1 MAAQSDFIAT
11 QSDFIATQS
20 DFIATQSDS
29 ASDSALEYGRMHR
42 FKELSM
48 MYINGMPVSKLDYVA
63 HISLHDGAPYFNVF
77 RRYNSRYEF
86 LLEDFN
92 GDIHYHKDV
101 TIRQSLQA
109 ILCLTDEQMA
119 TAVIVYATGFK
130 MQTPISLAIDTHWS
144 ELHREHH
151 GAMITVEGILED
163 YPHTAT
169 MPLSASFPSMMD
181 TPRASAATTAVRAP
195 VKAPGE
201 TELCESCVES
211 VKENLF
217 EQFAKAH
224 QLKRKHDEISMVKE
238 EESDLEEEE
247 ADSDLEE
254 DESDL
259 EEDQADS
266 DSEEEDKVYMTLR
279 SRTIQQ

>member
-1 MAAQSDFIAT
+1 MIFDVDINQTLPFITVITMAAQSDFIAT
-11 QSDFIATQS
+11 QSDST
-20 DFIATQSDS
+20 
-29 ASDSALEYGRMHR
+29 SDSALEYGRMHR

-63 HISLHDGAPYFNVF
+63 HISLHGGAPYFNVF

-130 MQTPISLAIDTHWS
+130 MQTLISLAIDTHWS

-181 TPRASAATTAVRAP
+181 TPRASDATAAVRAP

-201 TELCESCVES
+201 IELCESCVES

-238 EESDLEEEE
+238 EEEESDFEEEE
-247 ADSDLEE
+247 QADSDLE
-254 DESDL
+254 DE
-259 EEDQADS
+259 EEEEA
-266 DSEEEDKVYMTLR
+266 EEEDKVYMTLR

>member
-1 MAAQSDFIAT
+1 M
-11 QSDFIATQS
+11 
-20 DFIATQSDS
+20 
-29 ASDSALEYGRMHR
+29 L
-42 FKELSM
+42 
-48 MYINGMPVSKLDYVA
+48 INGQPVSKLDYVA
-63 HISLHDGAPYFNVF
+63 HISIHGSGYFNVF

-86 LLEDFN
+86 LVEDLN

-163 YPHTAT
+163 YPHAT
-169 MPLSASFPSMMD
+169 TPLSASFPSMMD
-181 TPRASAATTAVRAP
+181 APVATAAATAAANAVTTAVLAP

-201 TELCESCVES
+201 IELCESCVES
-211 VKENLF
+211 VKQNLF
-217 EQFAKAH
+217 EEFAKAR
-224 QLKRKHDEISMVKE
+224 QLKRKYDDISMVKE
-238 EESDLEEEE
+238 EEYEEDDESDLEEEE
-247 ADSDLEE
+247 SNLEN
-254 DESDL
+254 
-259 EEDQADS
+259 
-266 DSEEEDKVYMTLR
+266 KVYMTLR

>member
-1 MAAQSDFIAT
+1 MVIDVDINQTLPAIT
-11 QSDFIATQS
+11 TITM
-20 DFIATQSDS
+20 ATQSDS
-29 ASDSALEYGRMHR
+29 TSDSALEYGRMHR

-63 HISLHDGAPYFNVF
+63 HISLHGAPYFNVF
-77 RRYNSRYEF
+77 RRYNNRYEF

-163 YPHTAT
+163 YPHPAT
-169 MPLSASFPSMMD
+169 TPLSASFPSMMD
-181 TPRASAATTAVRAP
+181 TPVASAATTAVKAP
-195 VKAPGE
+195 VKAPVKV
-201 TELCESCVES
+201 ELCESCVES

-217 EQFAKAH
+217 EQFAKVH
-224 QLKRKHDEISMVKE
+224 QLKRKYDEISMVKE
-238 EESDLEEEE
+238 EEEYEEEQADSDSEEEEEQADSDLEEEE
-247 ADSDLEE
+247 A
-254 DESDL
+254 
-259 EEDQADS
+259 
-266 DSEEEDKVYMTLR
+266 EEDKVYMTLR

>member
-1 MAAQSDFIAT
+1 MVFDVDINQTLPAITTITMAT
-11 QSDFIATQS
+11 Q
-20 DFIATQSDS
+20 
-29 ASDSALEYGRMHR
+29 SDSALEYGRMHR

-63 HISLHDGAPYFNVF
+63 HISLHNGAPYFNVF

-119 TAVIVYATGFK
+119 TAVIVYATGLK

-163 YPHTAT
+163 YPHPAT
-169 MPLSASFPSMMD
+169 TPLSTSFPSMMD
-181 TPRASAATTAVRAP
+181 TPVASAATTAVKAP
-195 VKAPGE
+195 VKAPVKV
-201 TELCESCVES
+201 ELCESCVES

-217 EQFAKAH
+217 EQFAKVH
-224 QLKRKHDEISMVKE
+224 QLKRKYDEISMVKE
-238 EESDLEEEE
+238 EEESDFEEEQADSDSEEEEEQADSDLEEEE
-247 ADSDLEE
+247 A
-254 DESDL
+254 
-259 EEDQADS
+259 
-266 DSEEEDKVYMTLR
+266 EEDKVYMTLR

>member
-11 QSDFIATQS
+11 QSDST
-20 DFIATQSDS
+20 
-29 ASDSALEYGRMHR
+29 LEYGRMHR
-42 FKELSM
+42 FKQLSM

-119 TAVIVYATGFK
+119 TAEIVYATGFK

-181 TPRASAATTAVRAP
+181 TPRANAAATTSINAP
-195 VKAPGE
+195 VKAPVKV
-201 TELCESCVES
+201 ELCESCVES

-224 QLKRKHDEISMVKE
+224 PLKRKHDEISMVKEE

-247 ADSDLEE
+247 ADSDLEDEEE
-254 DESDL
+254 DE
-259 EEDQADS
+259 EEA
-266 DSEEEDKVYMTLR
+266 EEDKVYMTLR

>member
-1 MAAQSDFIAT
+1 MAVQTEFDYQT
-11 QSDFIATQS
+11 
-20 DFIATQSDS
+20 
-29 ASDSALEYGRMHR
+29 EYERMHR

-48 MYINGMPVSKLDYVA
+48 MLINGQPVSKLDYVA
-63 HISLHDGAPYFNVF
+63 HISIHGSGYFNVF

-86 LLEDFN
+86 LVEDLN
-92 GDIHYHKDV
+92 GDIHFHKDV

-163 YPHTAT
+163 YPHAT
-169 MPLSASFPSMMD
+169 TPLSASFPSMMD
-181 TPRASAATTAVRAP
+181 TPIATAASAATAATATAVLAP

-201 TELCESCVES
+201 IELCELCVES
-211 VKENLF
+211 VKQNLF
-217 EQFAKAH
+217 EEFAKAR
-224 QLKRKHDEISMVKE
+224 QLKRKYDNISMVKE
-238 EESDLEEEE
+238 EDSESEEEDQAESDLDQTESDLEEEE
-247 ADSDLEE
+247 ENNLEN
-254 DESDL
+254 
-259 EEDQADS
+259 
-266 DSEEEDKVYMTLR
+266 KVYMTLR

>member
-1 MAAQSDFIAT
+1 
-11 QSDFIATQS
+11 
-20 DFIATQSDS
+20 
-29 ASDSALEYGRMHR
+29 
-42 FKELSM
+42 M
-48 MYINGMPVSKLDYVA
+48 MLINGQPVSKLDYVA
-63 HISLHDGAPYFNVF
+63 HISIHGSGYFNVF

-86 LLEDFN
+86 LVEDLN
-92 GDIHYHKDV
+92 GDIHFHKDV

-163 YPHTAT
+163 YPHAAT
-169 MPLSASFPSMMD
+169 PLSASFPSMMD
-181 TPRASAATTAVRAP
+181 TPIATASAATATTANAVLAP

-201 TELCESCVES
+201 IELCESCVES
-211 VKENLF
+211 VKQNLF
-217 EQFAKAH
+217 EEFAKAR
-224 QLKRKHDEISMVKE
+224 QLKRKYDDISMVKEEDSESDVE

-247 ADSDLEE
+247 SNLEN
-254 DESDL
+254 
-259 EEDQADS
+259 
-266 DSEEEDKVYMTLR
+266 KVYMTLR

>member
-1 MAAQSDFIAT
+1 M
-11 QSDFIATQS
+11 ATQS

-29 ASDSALEYGRMHR
+29 TSNSALEYGRMHR

-48 MYINGMPVSKLDYVA
+48 MYINGTPVSKLDYVA

-181 TPRASAATTAVRAP
+181 TPVASRAVATAAP
-195 VKAPGE
+195 VKASGKI
-201 TELCESCVES
+201 ELCESCVES

-217 EQFAKAH
+217 EEFAKAR
-224 QLKRKHDEISMVKE
+224 QLKRKYDDISMVKE
-238 EESDLEEEE
+238 EEEEEADSDLEEEE
-247 ADSDLEE
+247 ADSD
-254 DESDL
+254 
-259 EEDQADS
+259 
-266 DSEEEDKVYMTLR
+266 SEEENNVYMTLR

>member
-1 MAAQSDFIAT
+1 MADQT
-11 QSDFIATQS
+11 
-20 DFIATQSDS
+20 
-29 ASDSALEYGRMHR
+29 EYERMYR

-48 MYINGMPVSKLDYVA
+48 MLINGQPVSKLDYVA
-63 HISLHDGAPYFNVF
+63 HISIHGSGYFNVF

-86 LLEDFN
+86 LVEDLN
-92 GDIHYHKDV
+92 GDIHFHKDV

-151 GAMITVEGILED
+151 GAMITVQGILED
-163 YPHTAT
+163 YPHAAT
-169 MPLSASFPSMMD
+169 PLSTSFPSMMD
-181 TPRASAATTAVRAP
+181 TPIATASAATATTNATAKTAVAVLAP

-201 TELCESCVES
+201 IELCESCVES
-211 VKENLF
+211 VKQNLF
-217 EQFAKAH
+217 EEFAKAR
-224 QLKRKHDEISMVKE
+224 QLKRKYDDISMVKE
-238 EESDLEEEE
+238 EEYEEDDESDLEEEE
-247 ADSDLEE
+247 ESNLEN
-254 DESDL
+254 
-259 EEDQADS
+259 
-266 DSEEEDKVYMTLR
+266 KVYMTLR

>member
-1 MAAQSDFIAT
+1 
-11 QSDFIATQS
+11 
-20 DFIATQSDS
+20 
-29 ASDSALEYGRMHR
+29 
-42 FKELSM
+42 
-48 MYINGMPVSKLDYVA
+48 LDYVA
-63 HISLHDGAPYFNVF
+63 HISIHGSGYFNVF

-86 LLEDFN
+86 LVEDLN
-92 GDIHYHKDV
+92 GDIHFHKDV

-163 YPHTAT
+163 YPHAT
-169 MPLSASFPSMMD
+169 TPLSTSFPSMMD
-181 TPRASAATTAVRAP
+181 TPIATAASATTATAVLAP

-201 TELCESCVES
+201 IELCESCIES
-211 VKENLF
+211 VKQNLF
-217 EQFAKAH
+217 EEFAKAR
-224 QLKRKHDEISMVKE
+224 QLKRKYDDISMVKE
-238 EESDLEEEE
+238 EEYEEEDQAESDLDQTESDLEEEE
-247 ADSDLEE
+247 ESNLEN
-254 DESDL
+254 
-259 EEDQADS
+259 
-266 DSEEEDKVYMTLR
+266 KVYMTLR

>member
-1 MAAQSDFIAT
+1 
-11 QSDFIATQS
+11 
-20 DFIATQSDS
+20 
-29 ASDSALEYGRMHR
+29 
-42 FKELSM
+42 M
-48 MYINGMPVSKLDYVA
+48 MYINGTPVSKLDYVA

-144 ELHREHH
+144 ELHREYH

-181 TPRASAATTAVRAP
+181 TPRAAFTGAAATTANAVRAP
-195 VKAPGE
+195 VKAPAM

-238 EESDLEEEE
+238 EESEEE

-254 DESDL
+254 EESDL
-259 EEDQADS
+259 EDEEEAEEE
-266 DSEEEDKVYMTLR
+266 EEEDKVYMTLR

>member
-1 MAAQSDFIAT
+1 MADQI
-11 QSDFIATQS
+11 
-20 DFIATQSDS
+20 
-29 ASDSALEYGRMHR
+29 EYERMHR

-48 MYINGMPVSKLDYVA
+48 MLINGQPVSKLDYVA
-63 HISLHDGAPYFNVF
+63 HISIHGSGYFNVF

-86 LLEDFN
+86 LVEDLN
-92 GDIHYHKDV
+92 GDIHFHKDV

-144 ELHREHH
+144 ELQREHH

-163 YPHTAT
+163 YPHAAT
-169 MPLSASFPSMMD
+169 PLSASFPSMMD
-181 TPRASAATTAVRAP
+181 TPIATAATAAANAVTTAVLAP

-201 TELCESCVES
+201 IELCESCVES
-211 VKENLF
+211 VKQNLF
-217 EQFAKAH
+217 DEFAKTR
-224 QLKRKHDEISMVKE
+224 QLKRKYDDISMVKEEDSESEEE
-238 EESDLEEEE
+238 EESDLEE
-247 ADSDLEE
+247 A
-254 DESDL
+254 ESDL
-259 EEDQADS
+259 EEAES
-266 DSEEEDKVYMTLR
+266 DLEDKVYMTLR

>member
-11 QSDFIATQS
+11 HS

-29 ASDSALEYGRMHR
+29 AMEYERMHR

-48 MYINGMPVSKLDYVA
+48 MYISGMPVSKLDYVA

-181 TPRASAATTAVRAP
+181 TPRASAATAAVRAP
-195 VKAPGE
+195 VKASGE
-201 TELCESCVES
+201 IELYESCVES

-224 QLKRKHDEISMVKE
+224 QLKRKYDEISMVKE
-238 EESDLEEEE
+238 EEEESDFEEEE
-247 ADSDLEE
+247 QADSDLEDEEE
-254 DESDL
+254 DE
-259 EEDQADS
+259 EEA
-266 DSEEEDKVYMTLR
+266 EEDKVYMTLR

>member
-11 QSDFIATQS
+11 QSDSTS
-20 DFIATQSDS
+20 
-29 ASDSALEYGRMHR
+29 EYGRMHR

-63 HISLHDGAPYFNVF
+63 HISLHGGAPYFNVF

-217 EQFAKAH
+217 EQFAKTH

-238 EESDLEEEE
+238 EEESDFEEEEQADSDLEEEESDLEEEE
-247 ADSDLEE
+247 A
-254 DESDL
+254 
-259 EEDQADS
+259 
-266 DSEEEDKVYMTLR
+266 EEEDKVYMTLR

>member
-1 MAAQSDFIAT
+1 
-11 QSDFIATQS
+11 
-20 DFIATQSDS
+20 
-29 ASDSALEYGRMHR
+29 MHR

-163 YPHTAT
+163 YPHPAT
-169 MPLSASFPSMMD
+169 TPLSASFPSMMD
-181 TPRASAATTAVRAP
+181 TPIAATTANAATALKAQ

-201 TELCESCVES
+201 IELCESCVES

-238 EESDLEEEE
+238 EESNLEEEQAESDLEEEE
-247 ADSDLEE
+247 EE
-254 DESDL
+254 EA
-259 EEDQADS
+259 EEQADS

>member
-1 MAAQSDFIAT
+1 MAGQT
-11 QSDFIATQS
+11 
-20 DFIATQSDS
+20 
-29 ASDSALEYGRMHR
+29 EYERMHR

-48 MYINGMPVSKLDYVA
+48 MLINGQPVSKLDYVA
-63 HISLHDGAPYFNVF
+63 HISIHGSGYFNVF

-86 LLEDFN
+86 LVEDLN

-151 GAMITVEGILED
+151 GAMITVQGILED
-163 YPHTAT
+163 YPHAAT
-169 MPLSASFPSMMD
+169 PLSASFPSMMD
-181 TPRASAATTAVRAP
+181 TPIAAATATTNATANAVLAP

-201 TELCESCVES
+201 IELCESCVES
-211 VKENLF
+211 VKQNLF
-217 EQFAKAH
+217 EEFAKAR
-224 QLKRKHDEISMVKE
+224 QLKRKYDDISMVKE
-238 EESDLEEEE
+238 EEYEEDDESDLDQTESDLEEEE
-247 ADSDLEE
+247 ESNLEN
-254 DESDL
+254 
-259 EEDQADS
+259 
-266 DSEEEDKVYMTLR
+266 KVYMTLR

>member
-11 QSDFIATQS
+11 QSDST
-20 DFIATQSDS
+20 
-29 ASDSALEYGRMHR
+29 LEYGRMHR
-42 FKELSM
+42 FKQLSM

-181 TPRASAATTAVRAP
+181 TPRANAAATTSINAP
-195 VKAPGE
+195 VKAPVKV
-201 TELCESCVES
+201 ELCESCVES

-238 EESDLEEEE
+238 EEESEEE

-254 DESDL
+254 EEEEQDDSDL
-259 EEDQADS
+259 EDQES
-266 DSEEEDKVYMTLR
+266 NSEEEDKVYMTLR

>member
-1 MAAQSDFIAT
+1 MAAQSEFT
-11 QSDFIATQS
+11 ATQS

-29 ASDSALEYGRMHR
+29 TAEYGRMHR

-181 TPRASAATTAVRAP
+181 TPVASRAATAAVRAP

-201 TELCESCVES
+201 IELCESCVES

-224 QLKRKHDEISMVKE
+224 PLKRKHDEISMVKE
-238 EESDLEEEE
+238 EEESDFEEEEE
-247 ADSDLEE
+247 ADSDLEDEEE
-254 DESDL
+254 DE
-259 EEDQADS
+259 EEA
-266 DSEEEDKVYMTLR
+266 EEDKVYMTLR

>member
-1 MAAQSDFIAT
+1 MIFDVDINQTLPFITVITMAAQSDST
-11 QSDFIATQS
+11 S
-20 DFIATQSDS
+20 
-29 ASDSALEYGRMHR
+29 EYGRMHH

-181 TPRASAATTAVRAP
+181 TPRASATTAAIKAPMKAP
-195 VKAPGE
+195 VKA
-201 TELCESCVES
+201 ELCESCVES

-217 EQFAKAH
+217 EQFAKTH
-224 QLKRKHDEISMVKE
+224 QLKRKYDEISMVKE
-238 EESDLEEEE
+238 EEEEESDFEEEQAESDLEEEE
-247 ADSDLEE
+247 A
-254 DESDL
+254 
-259 EEDQADS
+259 
-266 DSEEEDKVYMTLR
+266 EEEDKVYMTLR